1 MTYFIICNWKG
12 LFKNE
17 QMDMNIPN
25 NLRSRERGQGQ
36 TVPDCSVMN
45 RTKVSILVLIRNS
58 LCRTRSSHIIVD
70 NHYRFTLK
78 SNRSYLS
85 QVLLWNLVVHHRSS
99 QLFHFWMNLN
109 KFSLQIP
116 QFVSRKKDKNF
127 ALKKSFHRLE
137 IQVVFFSE
145 FGILTKLIY
154 NLNFVFERGLFT
166 ICLSTLGKCGYQTK
180 SLEK

>member
-1 MTYFIICNWKG
+1 MTYFTIFNWKS

-36 TVPDCSVMN
+36 AVPDCSVMN
-45 RTKVSILVLIRNS
+45 RAKVSILVLIRNS
-58 LCRTRSSHIIVD
+58 LCRTRSSYIIVD

-85 QVLLWNLVVHHRSS
+85 HFLLLNLGVHHRSS

-116 QFVSRKKDKNF
+116 QFGSRKKDKNF

-137 IQVVFFSE
+137 IQVVYF
-145 FGILTKLIY
+145 L
-154 NLNFVFERGLFT
+154 NLVFWKGLFT
-166 ICLSTLGKCGYQTK
+166 IWTSYLNVVYSQSACQH
-180 SLEK
+180 